1 MSVAT
6 ARNQEPTME
15 DILAS
20 IRKII
25 SDDLEGGAGRPST
38 DDAAPAADVYDLADQ
53 VAFHTQK
60 EAALLSPLGAGDDRA
75 ETSGLKPEAQN
86 IVNDPVAVV
95 TELAARMRSA
105 VEAALPDQ
113 RARPV
118 PAPVEAPV
126 VPEKTLSLSPNVQN
140 SIASALEALRQTPVA
155 PPQPKPEATD
165 AVLRSL
171 VESALQPVLAKWLD
185 ANLPGIV
192 ERLVKAEIEKIS
204 RER

>member
-25 SDDLEGGAGRPST
+25 SEDLEGGAARTTT
-38 DDAAPAADVYDLADQ
+38 DDHNTAADIYDLADQ
-53 VAFHTQK
+53 TAFQAQK
-60 EAALLSPLGAGDDRA
+60 DAALLTPLGVPNEPSQRV
-75 ETSGLKPEAQN
+75 EPQN
-86 IVNDPVAVV
+86 IVDDPVAVV

-105 VEAALPDQ
+105 VEAVQPARNG
-113 RARPV
+113 RAVPPV
-118 PAPVEAPV
+118 VEAPL
-126 VPEKTLSLSPNVQN
+126 VPEKTLSLSPNVQS
-140 SIASALEALRQTPVA
+140 SIVSALESLRQTPVA
-155 PPQPKPEATD
+155 APQPKPETTD
-165 AVLRSL
+165 SVLRSL

-185 ANLPGIV
+185 AHLPGIV

>member
-25 SDDLEGGAGRPST
+25 SEDLEGGGARTTT
-38 DDAAPAADVYDLADQ
+38 DDHNAAADIYDLADQ
-53 VAFHTQK
+53 TAFQAQK
-60 EAALLSPLGAGDDRA
+60 EAALLSPLGVPNEPSQRG
-75 ETSGLKPEAQN
+75 EPQN
-86 IVNDPVAVV
+86 IVDDPVAVV

-105 VEAALPDQ
+105 VEAVQPARNG
-113 RARPV
+113 RAV
-118 PAPVEAPV
+118 PPAVEAPL
-126 VPEKTLSLSPNVQN
+126 VPEKTLSLSPNVQS
-140 SIASALEALRQTPVA
+140 SIVSALESLRQTPFA
-155 PPQPKPEATD
+155 APQPKPETTD
-165 AVLRSL
+165 SVLRSL
-171 VESALQPVLAKWLD
+171 VETALQPVLAKWLD
-185 ANLPGIV
+185 AHLPGIV